1 MNELNRSPSVAA
13 PDRDSAGRATQ
24 VLCLPPA
31 PPLLP
36 SLAENVSSSSSSF
49 FLDLFLRLL
58 GYYQVEEEEGV
69 SVRSSCPSLREYASD
84 PS

>member
-13 PDRDSAGRATQ
+13 SDRDSVGCATQ

-36 SLAENVSSSSSSF
+36 SLAENVSSSSSF

-58 GYYQVEEEEGV
+58 GYQVEEEGV